1 MFGVGPGRGSRRLMG
16 RMDVAVVGA
25 GAIGVLLAAELQA
38 AGREVTV
45 CARRRFER
53 LVVEG
58 RHDLPARVV
67 TEPSGTAEWILVAL
81 KAQDSSA
88 AAPWI
93 AQLGGQVVAVQN
105 GIEHRENLG
114 DDALPAI
121 ITAATERVGEGR
133 VRHRF
138 GHRLQVP
145 DEPVSARLA
154 TLFDGTIMDVE
165 LVGDFHTEAWRKL
178 LRNATAN
185 PITALTRARMGIFK
199 DEPISQLAHGVL
211 TECVAVGRA
220 DGARFADDEA
230 EQILAAF
237 EAMPD
242 DSGTSMLYDR
252 LAERPLEYEA
262 LSGAV
267 VRAADRHG
275 IAVPLN
281 RALLALLSVAR

>member
-1 MFGVGPGRGSRRLMG
+1 MN
-16 RMDVAVVGA
+16 VAVVGA

-38 AGREVTV
+38 AGRDVTV
-45 CARRRFER
+45 CARRRFDR

-67 TEPSGTAEWILVAL
+67 TQPEGEADWVLVAL
-81 KAQDSSA
+81 KAQDSPA

-165 LVGDFHTEAWRKL
+165 LVGDFATEAWRKL

-185 PITALTRARMGIFK
+185 PITALTRARMGIFG
-199 DEPISQLAHGVL
+199 ETRIQELARGVL
-211 TECVAVGRA
+211 DECVAVGTA
-220 DGARFADDEA
+220 EGARFEDDEA
-230 EQILAAF
+230 EKILLAF
-237 EAMPD
+237 AAMPD

-275 IAVPLN
+275 IDVPLN
-281 RALLALLSVAR
+281 RALLALLSAAR

>member
-1 MFGVGPGRGSRRLMG
+1 
-16 RMDVAVVGA
+16 MDVAVVGA

-45 CARRRFER
+45 CARRPFDR

-67 TEPSGTAEWILVAL
+67 TEPSGSAEWILVAL
-81 KAQDSSA
+81 KAQDSPA

-114 DDALPAI
+114 EDALPAI
-121 ITAATERVGEGR
+121 ITAATERIGEGR

-138 GHRLQVP
+138 GHHLQVP
-145 DEPVSARLA
+145 AEPAGERLA
-154 TLFDGTIMDVE
+154 SLFDGTIMDVE
-165 LVGDFHTEAWRKL
+165 LVGDFHTQAWRKL
-178 LRNATAN
+178 LRNACAN
-185 PITALTRARMGIFK
+185 PITALTRARMGIFR
-199 DEPISQLAHGVL
+199 EARIQELARGVL
-211 TECVAVGRA
+211 AECVAVGRA
-220 DGARFADDEA
+220 EGARLEDDDA

-237 EAMPD
+237 AEMPD

-267 VRAADRHG
+267 VRAAERHG
-275 IAVPLN
+275 IEVPLN
-281 RALLALLSVAR
+281 RALYALLSATR

>member
-1 MFGVGPGRGSRRLMG
+1 MQ

-45 CARRRFER
+45 CARRPFDR

-58 RHDLPARVV
+58 RHDLPAHVV
-67 TEPSGTAEWILVAL
+67 TEPDGEADWVLVAL
-81 KAQDSSA
+81 KAQDSPA

-93 AQLGGQVVAVQN
+93 ARLGGQVVAVQN

-114 DDALPAI
+114 ADALPAI

-145 DEPVSARLA
+145 DEPVSEGLA
-154 TLFDGTIMDVE
+154 SLFDGTIMDVE

-199 DEPISQLAHGVL
+199 DEPIKALARAVL
-211 TECVAVGRA
+211 AEAVAVGA
-220 DGARFADDEA
+220 AEGARFDADEA
-230 EQILAAF
+230 EKILAAF

-267 VRAADRHG
+267 VRAAGRHG
-275 IAVPLN
+275 IDVPLN

>member
-1 MFGVGPGRGSRRLMG
+1 
-16 RMDVAVVGA
+16 MDVAVVGA

-38 AGREVTV
+38 AGRDVTV
-45 CARRRFER
+45 CARRPFAR

-58 RHDLPARVV
+58 RHDLPAHVV
-67 TEPSGTAEWILVAL
+67 TEPDGEADWVLVAL
-81 KAQDSSA
+81 KAQDSPA
-88 AAPWI
+88 AGPWI
-93 AQLGGQVVAVQN
+93 DALGGQVVAVQN

-114 DDALPAI
+114 PQALPAI

-145 DEPVSARLA
+145 DEPVSERLA

-199 DEPISQLAHGVL
+199 DEPVKQLARGVL
-211 TECVAVGRA
+211 AEAVAVGA
-220 DGARFADDEA
+220 AEGARFDADEA
-230 EQILAAF
+230 EKILTAF

-267 VRAADRHG
+267 VRAAERHG
-275 IAVPLN
+275 IDVPLN
-281 RALLALLSVAR
+281 RALLALLSAAR

>member
-1 MFGVGPGRGSRRLMG
+1 
-16 RMDVAVVGA
+16 MDVAVVGA

-45 CARRRFER
+45 CARRPFER

-58 RHDLPARVV
+58 RHDLPAHVV
-67 TEPSGTAEWILVAL
+67 TEPSGSADWIVVAL
-81 KAQDSSA
+81 KAQDSPA
-88 AAPWI
+88 AVPWI
-93 AQLGGQVVAVQN
+93 DALGGQVVAVQN

-114 DDALPAI
+114 QDALPAI

-145 DEPVSARLA
+145 DEPVSERLA
-154 TLFDGTIMDVE
+154 SLFDGTIMDVE
-165 LVGDFHTEAWRKL
+165 LVGDFNTEAWRKL

-199 DEPISQLAHGVL
+199 DAPIQELARGVL
-211 TECVAVGRA
+211 NECVAVGRA
-220 DGARFADDEA
+220 EGARFDDEA
-230 EQILAAF
+230 EKILAAF

-267 VRAADRHG
+267 VRAAERHG
-275 IAVPLN
+275 IEVPLN
-281 RALLALLSVAR
+281 RALLALLSAAR

>member
-1 MFGVGPGRGSRRLMG
+1 
-16 RMDVAVVGA
+16 MDVAVVGA

-38 AGREVTV
+38 AGRDVTV

-58 RHDLPARVV
+58 RHDLPAHVV
-67 TEPSGTAEWILVAL
+67 TEPEGSADWVLVAL
-81 KAQDSSA
+81 KAQDSPA

-93 AQLGGQVVAVQN
+93 EALGGQVVAVQN

-114 DDALPAI
+114 EDALPAI
-121 ITAATERVGEGR
+121 ITAATERIGEGR

-145 DEPVSARLA
+145 DEPVSERLA
-154 TLFDGTIMDVE
+154 TLFEGTIMDVE

-199 DEPISQLAHGVL
+199 DERVKELAGGVL
-211 TECVAVGRA
+211 AEAVAVGRA
-220 DGARFADDEA
+220 DGAGFDDDEA
-230 EQILAAF
+230 ERILAAF

-267 VRAADRHG
+267 VRAAERHG
-275 IAVPLN
+275 IDVPLN
-281 RALLALLSVAR
+281 RALLTLLGAAR

>member
-1 MFGVGPGRGSRRLMG
+1 MG
-16 RMDVAVVGA
+16 WMDVAVVGA

-38 AGREVTV
+38 AGRDVTV
-45 CARRRFER
+45 CARRPFER

-58 RHDLPARVV
+58 RHDLPARVI
-67 TEPSGTAEWILVAL
+67 TEPDGEANWVLVAL
-81 KAQDSSA
+81 KAQDSPA

-93 AQLGGQVVAVQN
+93 DTLGGQVVAVQN

-114 DDALPAI
+114 QDALPAI

-145 DEPVSARLA
+145 DEPASSRLA
-154 TLFDGTIMDVE
+154 TLFDGTIMDVD

-185 PITALTRARMGIFK
+185 PITALTRARMGIFQE
-199 DEPISQLAHGVL
+199 EPIRELARGVL
-211 TECVAVGRA
+211 AECVAVGRA
-220 DGARFADDEA
+220 EGARLEDDDA
-230 EQILAAF
+230 ENILAAF
-237 EAMPD
+237 AEMPG

-267 VRAADRHG
+267 VRAAERHG
-275 IAVPLN
+275 IDVPLN
-281 RALLALLSVAR
+281 RALYALLSATR

>member
-1 MFGVGPGRGSRRLMG
+1 ME

-45 CARRRFER
+45 CARRPFGR

-58 RHDLPARVV
+58 RHDLPAHVV
-67 TEPSGTAEWILVAL
+67 TEPSGSADWVLVAL
-81 KAQDSSA
+81 KAQDSPA

-93 AQLGGQVVAVQN
+93 DALGGQVVAVQN

-114 DDALPAI
+114 EDALPAI

-145 DEPVSARLA
+145 DEPVSGRLA
-154 TLFDGTIMDVE
+154 SLFEGTIMDVE

-199 DEPISQLAHGVL
+199 DPAIQELARGVL
-211 TECVAVGRA
+211 AECVAVGRA
-220 DGARFADDEA
+220 ERARLADDDA
-230 EQILAAF
+230 EKILAAF
-237 EAMPD
+237 AEMPD

-267 VRAADRHG
+267 VRAAERHG
-275 IAVPLN
+275 IDAPLN
-281 RALLALLSVAR
+281 RALLALLSATR

>member
-1 MFGVGPGRGSRRLMG
+1 
-16 RMDVAVVGA
+16 MDVAVVGA

-58 RHDLPARVV
+58 RHDLPAHVV
-67 TEPSGTAEWILVAL
+67 TEPEGTADWVLVAL
-81 KAQDSSA
+81 KAQDSPA

-114 DDALPAI
+114 EDALPAI
-121 ITAATERVGEGR
+121 ITAATERVADGR

-138 GHRLQVP
+138 GHRLAVP

-154 TLFDGTIMDVE
+154 RLFEGTIMDVE

-185 PITALTRARMGIFK
+185 PITALTRGRMGIFK
-199 DEPISQLAHGVL
+199 DERIRQLARGVL
-211 TECVAVGRA
+211 EEAIAVGRA
-220 DGARFADDEA
+220 DGARFGDDEA
-230 EQILAAF
+230 EKILAAF
-237 EAMPD
+237 EAMPG

-252 LAERPLEYEA
+252 LADRPLEYEA

-267 VRAADRHG
+267 VRAAERHG

-281 RALLALLSVAR
+281 RALLALLSAAR